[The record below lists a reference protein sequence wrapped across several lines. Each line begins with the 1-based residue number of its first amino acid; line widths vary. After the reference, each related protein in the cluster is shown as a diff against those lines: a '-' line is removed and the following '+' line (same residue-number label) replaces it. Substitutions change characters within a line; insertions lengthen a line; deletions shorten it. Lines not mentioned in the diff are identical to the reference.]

1 MKFGFIGTGNMGSA
15 LAEAVAKKHSGSD
28 ILLANKT
35 PEKARAVAEKI
46 GADVSDNETIAKK
59 CKYVFLGVKP
69 QVMAQ
74 VLEKISPILIN
85 RRDDVVLVSMAAGL
99 KCEKISS
106 MAGGGMKVIRLMPNT
121 PVSVGKGIILYCAN
135 DRVSADELK
144 EVADSLSPAGLV
156 DLIDESLIDAASAVS
171 GCGPAFV
178 YIFAEALAD
187 GAVACGLPRAKAS
200 VYAAKMIEGSAALI
214 SESKKHTGALKDAVC
229 SPGGSTIQGVKALE
243 DGGFRSCAINGVVAS
258 YEKTLDLGK

>member
-1 MKFGFIGTGNMGSA
+1 MKFGFIGTGNMGGA
-15 LAEAVAKKHSGSD
+15 LAEAVAEKTNGTD
-28 ILLANKT
+28 ILVSNRTA
-35 PEKARAVAEKI
+35 EKAQDLSKKI
-46 GADVSDNETIAKK
+46 GAQVSDNETIARK

-69 QVMAQ
+69 QMMAQ
-74 VLEKISPILIN
+74 MLENISAILTS

-99 KCEKISS
+99 SCEKISS
-106 MAGGGMKVIRLMPNT
+106 MAGGGMKVIRIMPNT
-121 PVSVGKGIILYCAN
+121 PVSIGKGIILYCAN

-156 DLIDESLIDAASAVS
+156 DLIDESLIDGASAVS

-187 GAVACGLPRAKAS
+187 GAVACGLPRKKAAL
-200 VYAAKMIEGSAALI
+200 YAAKMIEGSAALM
-214 SESKKHTGALKDAVC
+214 SESNKHTGELKDAVC

-243 DGGFRSCAINGVVAS
+243 KGGFRSCAINAVAAA